1 MKQQKY
7 PGVLTAAQAAAF
19 LRVGRSTI
27 YQLIA
32 AGELESIP
40 VHGHHRIP
48 AKLGAEVSEKD
59 FPKGLVRSGTY
70 GTITHQTPAGSSS
83 LANPDGFRVGRR
95 AVSPGA
101 GARGGVWFWKENAR
115 CPVPAQRR

>member
-7 PGVLTAAQAAAF
+7 PDILTAAQVAAL

-48 AKLGAEVSEKD
+48 AKS
-59 FPKGLVRSGTY
+59 VRKFLRKT
-70 GTITHQTPAGSSS
+70 
-83 LANPDGFRVGRR
+83 
-95 AVSPGA
+95 SPEA
-101 GARGGVWFWKENAR
+101 L
-115 CPVPAQRR
+115 

>member
-1 MKQQKY
+1 MKVIEERVFINYIITPEQRFVKRGRRMRQQKI
-7 PGVLTAAQAAAF
+7 PDILTAAQAAAF

-48 AKLGAEVSEKD
+48 AKS
-59 FPKGLVRSGTY
+59 VRKFLRKTS
-70 GTITHQTPAGSSS
+70 AKA
-83 LANPDGFRVGRR
+83 L
-95 AVSPGA
+95 
-101 GARGGVWFWKENAR
+101 
-115 CPVPAQRR
+115 

>member
-1 MKQQKY
+1 MAFINYIVTPEQRFVKRGRKMRQQKI
-7 PGVLTAAQAAAF
+7 PDILTAAQAAAF

-48 AKLGAEVSEKD
+48 AKS
-59 FPKGLVRSGTY
+59 VRKFLRKTS
-70 GTITHQTPAGSSS
+70 AKA
-83 LANPDGFRVGRR
+83 L
-95 AVSPGA
+95 
-101 GARGGVWFWKENAR
+101 
-115 CPVPAQRR
+115 

>member
-1 MKQQKY
+1 MPMHWKNNKQRVT
-7 PGVLTAAQAAAF
+7 PGGKKAAAQAAAF

-48 AKLGAEVSEKD
+48 VKSVRKFLRKTSAKAL
-59 FPKGLVRSGTY
+59 
-70 GTITHQTPAGSSS
+70 
-83 LANPDGFRVGRR
+83 
-95 AVSPGA
+95 
-101 GARGGVWFWKENAR
+101 
-115 CPVPAQRR
+115 